1 MVNSSLS
8 RKTFIFFNVTVLA
21 VTSFLCLLPIVN
33 LIAVSFSSRSV
44 VEANQVGLWPKEF
57 TLASYRYVFDNPQ
70 FYKSLG
76 MTVERVALGW
86 AVNIVLTILVAYPL
100 SKEKSVFRF
109 RGIYVW
115 FFLVMM
121 VFNGGLI
128 PTYLVVNELGL
139 INSVWSLILPE
150 AVQMFYVLLMLNFFR
165 GIPKEIEEAALTD
178 GAGWLYS
185 LVRIYLP
192 LSMPSLATVTL
203 FILVS
208 HWNAW
213 FDGLIYMNQPDRYPL
228 MTYLQTIVTNL
239 DMSQLGSEA
248 LANNP
253 SLLELT
259 GRSLLSA
266 MIFACTVPIL
276 FVYPFLQRFFVKGML
291 LGSVKG

>member
-1 MVNSSLS
+1 MKSSLS
-8 RKTFIFFNVTVLA
+8 RKVFVVFNVAILA
-21 VTSFLCLLPIVN
+21 ATSFLCLVPVIN

-44 VEANQVGLWPKEF
+44 VEANLVGLWPKEF

-70 FYKSLG
+70 FYKSLS

-86 AVNIVLTILVAYPL
+86 AVNIGLTILVAYPL
-100 SKEKSVFRF
+100 SKEKNVFRF
-109 RGIYVW
+109 RGVYVW
-115 FFLVMM
+115 FFLVTM
-121 VFNGGLI
+121 VFSGGLI

-178 GAGWLYS
+178 GAGWLRS
-185 LVRIYLP
+185 LASVYLP
-192 LSMPSLATVTL
+192 LSLPSLATVTL
-203 FILVS
+203 FILVG

-213 FDGLIYMNQPDRYPL
+213 FDGLIYMNLPDRYPL

-239 DMSQLGSEA
+239 DLSQLGSA
-248 LANNP
+248 SLANNP

-259 GRSLLSA
+259 GRSLRSA